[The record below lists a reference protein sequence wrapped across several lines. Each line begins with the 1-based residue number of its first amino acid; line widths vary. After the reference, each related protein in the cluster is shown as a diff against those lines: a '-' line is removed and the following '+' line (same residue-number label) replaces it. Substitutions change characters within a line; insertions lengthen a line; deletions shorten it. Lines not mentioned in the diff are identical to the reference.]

1 MKKERRVGTFTL
13 GLTLLIFGVL
23 FGLHL
28 FFPSLDY
35 LFVFRLWP
43 IIFIILGSEIL
54 ISSIGKKDLTFR
66 YDFAAI
72 LIICLLMV
80 FAMGMACV
88 DTYAVRYISF
98 QRPAL

>member
-13 GLTLLIFGVL
+13 GLSLIVFGIL
-23 FGLHL
+23 FGLHQ

-43 IIFIILGSEIL
+43 IVFILLGCEIL
-54 ISSIGKKDLTFR
+54 TASIRTKDVSFR

-72 LIICLLMV
+72 FIICLLMV

-88 DTYAVRYISF
+88 DTYAARYISF
-98 QRPAL
+98 QCPPL